1 MADYLKDLKAIEKK
15 RWELL
20 SLEVVII
27 TFLTTAV
34 IVLSI
39 LEHKFLTLFFLGLL
53 TTLFA
58 VYIISKEKE
67 LKKLNTNLTEE
78 QFKNIEERI
87 RSTSLQE
94 RLREVMLLYR
104 VGRITVSSLTL
115 QRKLDKILYIAYS
128 FVKADRASIML
139 VNEKGEKG
147 EKGGNFIMASSIG
160 IDADLLKMPPQ
171 KIEDGVAGWVCEH
184 KAPIILSGKVDD
196 QRFKNFK
203 EKDSDIT
210 SSISLPVKLKGKA
223 IGVLNLSYMK
233 GTDRVFTEHDLRILS
248 LFSRYIS
255 TAIEHTQLAMK
266 KQTAG
271 V

>member
-20 SLEVVII
+20 SLEVAILA
-27 TFLTTAV
+27 FLTTAI

-94 RLREVMLLYR
+94 RLREVMLVYR

-128 FVKADRASIML
+128 FVKADRGSIML

-147 EKGGNFIMASSIG
+147 GNFVMASSIG

-203 EKDSDIT
+203 EKGADIT

-233 GTDRVFTEHDLRILS
+233 GTERVFTEHDLRILS